1 MHVLC
6 VGKEIAK
13 QIMCIGCRQCEREI
27 EGMYT
32 NLFLNECGRVLKDE
46 KEEKPSETQKN
57 IKKIKMTQK
66 RMQGGGNGEV
76 GGCCDIAIP

>member
-1 MHVLC
+1 MYFVW
-6 VGKEIAK
+6 GKKEPSKSCAF
-13 QIMCIGCRQCEREI
+13 GCRQCEREI

-57 IKKIKMTQK
+57 IKKNKNDTK
-66 RMQGGGNGEV
+66 ENAGGR
-76 GGCCDIAIP
+76 